1 MIALFS
7 ESKSLCNSYYKTL
20 YEWTTIIYFS
30 MEYVVLGQKNKQI
43 KHFVS
48 VHFRIATKK
57 WQFLWQPELST
68 EGYEASL
75 QNHAQT

>member
-48 VHFRIATKK
+48 VHIRIATKK
-57 WQFLWQPELST
+57 
-68 EGYEASL
+68 
-75 QNHAQT
+75 